1 MLPAHGLVRTTLHPF
16 AAIDFADSGV
26 GLRGLPRR
34 TREQIVAMIL
44 HMTNRH
50 PRALLVSPGGEIR
63 PPEDEMAEL
72 WGWFMA
78 AGGRYESGG
87 EWFPMVACPL
97 TRLIPQEELRARLGS
112 EERVAA
118 FTQRIRTEIKENTE
132 VLRGLAREGGHPV
145 REPRVSRLH
154 PACEGASRFARRMN
168 STLLVAVALILS
180 GCSCAI
186 PAGLA
191 AVGVAGA
198 VVMGDSFHAVLPVAD
213 LAGWPVALPLLATDR
228 FTWCRLGPTPR
239 GPALVRQVQLEG
251 TWPVCSPAAVNVSA
265 ITGRPAGSCPRQGPN
280 LSPREHQGP
289 GECRIPGLLA
299 GFSDRLRAGIRT
311 SRRVERHKQGHL
323 PCSGPAILR
332 RVADAGDHGRACG
345 VGRPVERGD
354 RTNLLL
360 PTVSNARGGL

>member
-1 MLPAHGLVRTTLHPF
+1 
-16 AAIDFADSGV
+16 
-26 GLRGLPRR
+26 
-34 TREQIVAMIL
+34 MIL
-44 HMTNRH
+44 YMTNRH
-50 PRALLVSPGGEIR
+50 PLALLVSPGGEIR

-168 STLLVAVALILS
+168 STLLVAVAFILS

-198 VVMGDSFHAVLPVAD
+198 VLMGDSFHAVLPVAD

-228 FTWCRLGPTPR
+228 FTWCRLGPTPP
-239 GPALVRQVQLEG
+239 GPARA
-251 TWPVCSPAAVNVSA
+251 PSPARGNLAGVLARRGERLCNHGPARGKLSPPGPEFV
-265 ITGRPAGSCPRQGPN
+265 PAGTPR
-280 LSPREHQGP
+280 
-289 GECRIPGLLA
+289 
-299 GFSDRLRAGIRT
+299 
-311 SRRVERHKQGHL
+311 
-323 PCSGPAILR
+323 
-332 RVADAGDHGRACG
+332 
-345 VGRPVERGD
+345 
-354 RTNLLL
+354 
-360 PTVSNARGGL
+360 ARGVPDSRALSWVF